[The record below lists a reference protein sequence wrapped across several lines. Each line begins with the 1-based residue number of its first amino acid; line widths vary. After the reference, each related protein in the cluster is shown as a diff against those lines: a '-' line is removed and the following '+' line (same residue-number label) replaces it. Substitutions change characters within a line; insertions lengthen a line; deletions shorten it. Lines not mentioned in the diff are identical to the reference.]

1 MEPTL
6 TVHSA
11 LYGLHVHCSRIPY
24 HEHRSPQHY
33 YLHTTS
39 NHSLIQYFQ
48 LAFHHTLEAFLD
60 ALYVTNAIAITVNTP
75 GDGCRLCFQYT
86 PCPRDGAIHTVAH
99 RNISIVFLMFQYVL
113 GAVVSTMAA
122 PIYDTLSRYQNI
134 DGGVS
139 FVNTPNAPPPRP
151 PLKPY
156 PTSQPQT
163 DFDLA

>member
-1 MEPTL
+1 MEPIL
-6 TVHSA
+6 RVRSV
-11 LYGLHVHCSRIPY
+11 LYGLHVHLSRITY
-24 HEHRSPQHY
+24 HEQRSPQPH

-39 NHSLIQYFQ
+39 NRLLIQYFQ

-99 RNISIVFLMFQYVL
+99 CNTFILFSMFQYVL

-122 PIYDTLSRYQNI
+122 PIYDTLFRYQDI
-134 DGGVS
+134 DSRVP

-163 DFDLA
+163 DFELA